1 MFLHDFVHV
10 DRPLDAVLDVLPD
23 AIDPWLRSMVA
34 AAWQID
40 REEWV
45 RAGLRRA
52 DLTPSHDFHVELGSP
67 RIRVDGMVVP
77 IAWRAT
83 GARLVPDVEADLEIA
98 RCGANRCDLQIM
110 GRYEL
115 PPDATRT
122 AAETS
127 LAHRMVVNAV
137 RRFLELLATRLR
149 ETVEARETDTPR
161 RPHHGRREPGD
172 HRVGGRSVNT

>member
-10 DRPLDAVLDVLPD
+10 DLPLDAAVDALPR
-23 AIDPWLRSMVA
+23 AIDPWLRSLVA

-45 RAGLRRA
+45 HAGLRRA
-52 DLTPSHDFHVELGSP
+52 DLTPSHDFFVELGRP
-67 RIRVDGMVVP
+67 RVRVDGLVVP
-77 IAWRAT
+77 LAWRAA
-83 GARLVPDVEADLEIA
+83 GARLVPDVEADLELA

-110 GRYEL
+110 GRYQL

-137 RRFLELLATRLR
+137 RRFLELLAARLR
-149 ETVEARETDTPR
+149 ETVESGEPPPS
-161 RPHHGRREPGD
+161 RPHRSRREHGD
-172 HRVGGRSVNT
+172 HPIGGRSVNT